1 MAKARDTGSI
11 FQWNDGSGEGLIWVL
26 STDTYVSCSR
36 SDVKFRNIK
45 VGDTVSFVK
54 TQDYYTNQFK
64 ATDVQRSYSHNI
76 VKQNN
81 PPSSQATPR
90 GILYFQKA
98 YYTQS
103 QMTHIASKFKNHLE
117 RAPRVIFSDNYRDY
131 QRKPNQKRWDAGPQA
146 KVVATYDRSFGFPIP
161 TRFKNSNA
169 HGFILNDHNF
179 KTLIRQLFTKL
190 NAHLRSGGDV
200 IIPAPLDSE
209 VKSYK
214 FKSLY
219 FKKGKRVIYH
229 NIGTAMLKMDKL
241 LLIQQRIDELKLE
254 ASDWKVIKGEVNY
267 HNYKLY
273 TAVKQAPQ
281 EQVPHAQPRPA
292 PAVGN
297 RRMNNSTGCLVLQTS
312 WYDKT
317 QFERIDTEYKP
328 NYASAPRFL
337 FGDNN
342 QDKERESWKSRQMF
356 GGQAGV
362 VGKYDRT
369 IGYGIVTTFF
379 GASTPS
385 LSRYK
390 SKMDEQFKPMADHLR
405 KGYDVIVPTPTST
418 DINKNRRR
426 YYDSRTKKQVIFHNL
441 GTGIALLSMGHIKYI
456 QTKIDELKKIARKV
470 DYAAY
475 YNYDPK
481 TKQLLKSSRARPQ
494 YPAANRATEPPREMY
509 NAPPKQQPQA
519 TSVALIGILKAQ
531 LQDAISENAQTKADH
546 ESMKAHES
554 SSKMDTLRAERDKAE
569 KEMQRKQSKVFD
581 LMEKNNQLMEEKS
594 KLMEQNILVQQQ
606 VAMLQTQLQSKEDQ
620 NTANAIQIDKLR
632 TERDNALR
640 TMRKIREKNEIPILS
655 ATVKRLQK
663 ETQEKDNKIQQLVK
677 QHNDHVRSS
686 KNKLNEV
693 EHECKE
699 LQIQN
704 KQLQQENE
712 ELRANQMVMDESQYL
727 SWNNN
732 DVGRWILS
740 LNKKYKKYEQTLMN
754 ELEEEGICGQ
764 TLCYVK
770 IMDITNWGIKNIVSR
785 QDVFENIQRI
795 LRHNPQQK
803 VRNAVEG
810 IPTAYI

>member
-11 FQWNDGSGEGLIWVL
+11 FQWNDGSGEGLIWSL

-54 TQDYYTNQFK
+54 TQDYYTKQFK
-64 ATDVQRSYSHNI
+64 GTDVQRSYSHNI

-81 PPSSQATPR
+81 PPSYASQAPPH

-131 QRKPNQKRWDAGPQA
+131 QRKPNQKRLKVGPQA
-146 KVVATYDRSFGFPIP
+146 KVVAPYDRSFGFPIP
-161 TRFKNSNA
+161 TRFDNSNSYGFINNNHNFQTLIRRLFTKLDKKNSNA

-200 IIPAPLDSE
+200 IIPAPLESE
-209 VKSYK
+209 VNNYKYKSM
-214 FKSLY
+214 Y

-241 LLIQQRIDELKLE
+241 LFIQERIDELKVV

-369 IGYGIVTTFF
+369 IGY
-379 GASTPS
+379 
-385 LSRYK
+385 
-390 SKMDEQFKPMADHLR
+390 
-405 KGYDVIVPTPTST
+405 
-418 DINKNRRR
+418 
-426 YYDSRTKKQVIFHNL
+426 
-441 GTGIALLSMGHIKYI
+441 
-456 QTKIDELKKIARKV
+456 
-470 DYAAY
+470 
-475 YNYDPK
+475 
-481 TKQLLKSSRARPQ
+481 
-494 YPAANRATEPPREMY
+494 
-509 NAPPKQQPQA
+509 
-519 TSVALIGILKAQ
+519 
-531 LQDAISENAQTKADH
+531 
-546 ESMKAHES
+546 
-554 SSKMDTLRAERDKAE
+554 
-569 KEMQRKQSKVFD
+569 
-581 LMEKNNQLMEEKS
+581 
-594 KLMEQNILVQQQ
+594 
-606 VAMLQTQLQSKEDQ
+606 
-620 NTANAIQIDKLR
+620 
-632 TERDNALR
+632 
-640 TMRKIREKNEIPILS
+640 
-655 ATVKRLQK
+655 
-663 ETQEKDNKIQQLVK
+663 
-677 QHNDHVRSS
+677 
-686 KNKLNEV
+686 
-693 EHECKE
+693 
-699 LQIQN
+699 
-704 KQLQQENE
+704 
-712 ELRANQMVMDESQYL
+712 
-727 SWNNN
+727 
-732 DVGRWILS
+732 
-740 LNKKYKKYEQTLMN
+740 
-754 ELEEEGICGQ
+754 
-764 TLCYVK
+764 
-770 IMDITNWGIKNIVSR
+770 
-785 QDVFENIQRI
+785 
-795 LRHNPQQK
+795 
-803 VRNAVEG
+803 
-810 IPTAYI
+810 